1 MMRREELAVYNPEKI
16 DDIIQNCDC
25 VRIAFADGN
34 KPYIVPVSFG
44 YRRENGTPVFYI
56 HGAKE
61 GKKVDL
67 IKKLGYVAFELDT
80 DRKLKIS
87 EQASGY
93 SFQYRSVLGEGD
105 IKELTGLEEKE
116 EGLQVIMKQYRER
129 DDWDIPD
136 SVIENTM
143 ICRLTVREMT
153 GRKHD

>member
-1 MMRREELAVYNPEKI
+1 MMRRAELAVLEPERI

-44 YRRENGTPVFYI
+44 YRRENGTPEFYI

-80 DRKLKIS
+80 DRELKPS
-87 EQASGY
+87 KEASGY
-93 SFQYRSVLGEGD
+93 SYKYRSVVEEGE
-105 IKELTGLEEKE
+105 IKELSERDEKE
-116 EGLQVIMKQYRER
+116 EGLQVIMKQYSGR
-129 DDWDIPD
+129 DDWDITD
-136 SVIENTM
+136 RVIENTM
-143 ICRLTVREMT
+143 ICRLTVHKMT